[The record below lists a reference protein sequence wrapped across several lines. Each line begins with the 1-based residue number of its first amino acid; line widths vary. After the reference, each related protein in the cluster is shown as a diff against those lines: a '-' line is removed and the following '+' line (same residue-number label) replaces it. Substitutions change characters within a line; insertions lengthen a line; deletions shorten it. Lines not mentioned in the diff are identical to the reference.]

1 MTGVQTCALPILTG
15 YRAFSYQFVK
25 SFPVLS
31 KGFEIETEMS
41 IHAVDKN
48 MYIENEVIEY
58 RDRPEGSESKLNTYS
73 DGFRVLKTIAK
84 LYRNYKPMA
93 FFGLVAAV
101 LLILGIGFF
110 IPVFVTFL
118 ETGRVGKIPTLIVC
132 GFAVLGAIQ
141 SLFSGLVLQT
151 MVQKNRQDFEME
163 LQRIQEQYN
172 KLL

>member
-1 MTGVQTCALPILTG
+1 
-15 YRAFSYQFVK
+15 
-25 SFPVLS
+25 
-31 KGFEIETEMS
+31 MS

-58 RDRPEGSESKLNTYS
+58 RDRPEGSESKLNIYS

-93 FFGLVAAV
+93 FFGLMAAV

-172 KLL
+172 NLEK

>member
-1 MTGVQTCALPILTG
+1 M
-15 YRAFSYQFVK
+15 
-25 SFPVLS
+25 
-31 KGFEIETEMS
+31 
-41 IHAVDKN
+41 
-48 MYIENEVIEY
+48 IEY

-172 KLL
+172 KLQ

>member
-1 MTGVQTCALPILTG
+1 MFKTQINDIMTG

-163 LQRIQEQYN
+163 LQRIQAQYN

>member
-1 MTGVQTCALPILTG
+1 MIISVRELLTG
-15 YRAFSYQFVK
+15 DV
-25 SFPVLS
+25 
-31 KGFEIETEMS
+31 
-41 IHAVDKN
+41 
-48 MYIENEVIEY
+48 
-58 RDRPEGSESKLNTYS
+58 
-73 DGFRVLKTIAK
+73 
-84 LYRNYKPMA
+84 YKRQ
-93 FFGLVAAV
+93 
-101 LLILGIGFF
+101 LGIGFF

-132 GFAVLGAIQ
+132 GFAVVGAIQ

>member
-1 MTGVQTCALPILTG
+1 
-15 YRAFSYQFVK
+15 
-25 SFPVLS
+25 
-31 KGFEIETEMS
+31 MS

-172 KLL
+172 KLQ